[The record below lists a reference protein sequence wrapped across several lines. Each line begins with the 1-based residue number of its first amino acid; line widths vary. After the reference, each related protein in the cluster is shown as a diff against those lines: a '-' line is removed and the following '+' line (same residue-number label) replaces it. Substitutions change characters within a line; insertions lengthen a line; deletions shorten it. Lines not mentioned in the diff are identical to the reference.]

1 MYGKERSK
9 KFSLNRGRS
18 FIKEMGMKCESLA
31 DLREAGKR
39 GNLEVIVYMVSG
51 SDEEGDGK

>member
-9 KFSLNRGRS
+9 KFSLNRGMG

-31 DLREAGKR
+31 HLREAEKR

-51 SDEEGDGK
+51 GDEEGDGK